1 MIPDKASFA
10 VFSGVSS
17 VTHDKLVDTVDE
29 NHRLKVATLKA
40 LKDMRDSCFGPN
52 LGQNY
57 KQCIKNFELALND
70 IYLEFGVFSQTNTM
84 S

>member
-1 MIPDKASFA
+1 MFDKSKCDSGFFA

-52 LGQNY
+52 LAPLIDY
-57 KQCIKNFELALND
+57 
-70 IYLEFGVFSQTNTM
+70 
-84 S
+84 

>member
-1 MIPDKASFA
+1 MSIKSCSIKVNVILDKASFA
-10 VFSGVSS
+10 VFSGVS

-52 LGQNY
+52 LAPLIDY
-57 KQCIKNFELALND
+57 
-70 IYLEFGVFSQTNTM
+70 
-84 S
+84 

>member
-1 MIPDKASFA
+1 MSIKSCSIKVNVIPDFFA

-52 LGQNY
+52 LDQNY
-57 KQCIKNFELALND
+57 KQCIKNFELA
-70 IYLEFGVFSQTNTM
+70 
-84 S
+84 